1 MTHSS
6 ADLAF
11 FELARER
18 ELVPEK
24 RLQEAMVAAERDRVP
39 LERVL
44 IQSGLLNAS
53 VCEHLLQLRNR
64 RAMLCQSC
72 GGYTYVLSAQD
83 GDVYCEHC
91 GRLLRMTERSPQD
104 VTPTPPP
111 AARAPTVSRAMS
123 RRPPPRRTGGAQRSM
138 PPAPLRGHAPPP
150 REERETASRA
160 MRPRRVPPPRP
171 TGRAPFAAGSAN
183 TEKFLKRMIG
193 RLEDADDPLVER
205 LIESAG
211 AALARTVEER
221 YLGGLEQRI
230 AEEVTGRVVEVFT
243 RGEVQLPR
251 VTQVAVEHALEQVQ
265 LMLDGLREEW
275 SQVDT
280 QRESQHRAD
289 VDALQAE
296 IDDLRGALGS
306 EEVRLDTLA
315 QDRLQELIV
324 ARLQGPLPE
333 ALESGMRERAQD
345 AVNAALSEQLQSM
358 GLTPASGLPWRS
370 SLAREVLDVLRGE
383 LAEHGLNAL
392 PARVTEEVV
401 AHAEAV
407 AERSDTASDIG
418 EVSAAADEER
428 IQQTA
433 ARTLEALWEHL
444 EEHGAAGLPAKVFE
458 EVGDRDALTAYVLE
472 SIWSHLEEH
481 GLAGFPERIQSDVA
495 TVGGG
500 GGADPGAEGAGGD
513 VLANVLASL
522 WAHLEEHGLGG
533 FPERVRDDARQVSQ
547 ETTAGLEER
556 LTRIETQ
563 LGLGD
568 DGQSLEGRIAR
579 IEARLTASAGD
590 PEELASEEFMEQ
602 VVNLA
607 LERVTE
613 ADTEQRVT
621 LLSGQIWPR
630 IRAQLDE
637 QLQGWEPTGWT
648 DALRDL
654 AQAAVDEVIGGLDLP
669 GLPERVARY
678 AVEQVR
684 GHGHESEEAALAAE
698 EAVERAVNNLD
709 YEALAQ
715 RVAMEATRPLMQAID
730 GRLAGLPQQVIEQ
743 TTERV
748 LAELQQAPR
757 PD

>member
-123 RRPPPRRTGGAQRSM
+123 RRPPPRRTGNPKRSV
-138 PPAPLRGHAPPP
+138 PPAPLRGQARPP
-150 REERETASRA
+150 REEHETASRA

-171 TGRAPFAAGSAN
+171 AGRAQFGAGAAN

-230 AEEVTGRVVEVFT
+230 ADEVTGRVVEVFT

-289 VDALQAE
+289 VDALQSE

-315 QDRLQELIV
+315 QERLQELIT

-333 ALESGMRERAQD
+333 SLESGLRGRAED
-345 AVNAALSEQLQSM
+345 AVDAALNEQLQSM
-358 GLTPASGLPWRS
+358 GLTPASGLPWRA
-370 SLAREVLDVLRGE
+370 SLAREVLDTLRGE

-481 GLAGFPERIQSDVA
+481 GLAGFPEKIQSDVA
-495 TVGGG
+495 AAVGGG
-500 GGADPGAEGAGGD
+500 GSDAGAGGD
-513 VLANVLASL
+513 VLANVLSSL
-522 WAHLEEHGLGG
+522 WAHLEEHGLEG
-533 FPERVRDDARQVSQ
+533 FPERVQDDARRVSQ

-556 LTRIETQ
+556 LARIETQ

-579 IEARLTASAGD
+579 IEARLAASAGD
-590 PEELASEEFMEQ
+590 PAEFASEEFMDQ

-654 AQAAVDEVIGGLDLP
+654 AQAAVDEVIGSLDLP
-669 GLPERVARY
+669 GLPERAARH
-678 AVEQVR
+678 ALEQVR
-684 GHGHESEEAALAAE
+684 GQGHESEEAAQAAE

>member
-1 MTHSS
+1 
-6 ADLAF
+6 
-11 FELARER
+11 
-18 ELVPEK
+18 
-24 RLQEAMVAAERDRVP
+24 
-39 LERVL
+39 
-44 IQSGLLNAS
+44 
-53 VCEHLLQLRNR
+53 
-64 RAMLCQSC
+64 
-72 GGYTYVLSAQD
+72 
-83 GDVYCEHC
+83 
-91 GRLLRMTERSPQD
+91 
-104 VTPTPPP
+104 
-111 AARAPTVSRAMS
+111 
-123 RRPPPRRTGGAQRSM
+123 
-138 PPAPLRGHAPPP
+138 
-150 REERETASRA
+150 

-171 TGRAPFAAGSAN
+171 TTRAPFAAGSAN

-280 QRESQHRAD
+280 QRESQRRAD
-289 VDALQAE
+289 VDALQSE
-296 IDDLRGALGS
+296 VDELRSALGS

-324 ARLQGPLPE
+324 ARLRGPLPE
-333 ALESGMRERAQD
+333 ALEHGMREKAEN

-370 SLAREVLDVLRGE
+370 SMAREVLDTLRGE
-383 LAEHGLNAL
+383 LAAHGLNAL

-401 AHAEAV
+401 AHAQAV

-433 ARTLEALWEHL
+433 ARTLETLWEHL

-481 GLAGFPERIQSDVA
+481 GLAGFPERIQSDVTA
-495 TVGGG
+495 AVGGG
-500 GGADPGAEGAGGD
+500 GSDAGAGGD
-513 VLANVLASL
+513 ALANVLASL
-522 WAHLEEHGLGG
+522 WAHLEEHGLEG
-533 FPERVRDDARQVSQ
+533 FPERVQDDARRISQ
-547 ETTAGLEER
+547 QTAAGLEER
-556 LTRIETQ
+556 LARVEAQ
-563 LGLGD
+563 LGLED
-568 DGQSLEGRIAR
+568 DGQSLEARVAR
-579 IEARLTASAGD
+579 IEARMAAAGGD
-590 PEELASEEFMEQ
+590 GDEFASEEFIDQ

-637 QLQGWEPTGWT
+637 QLRGWEPSGWT

-678 AVEQVR
+678 AVDQVR
-684 GHGHESEEAALAAE
+684 ARGHESEEAAQAAE